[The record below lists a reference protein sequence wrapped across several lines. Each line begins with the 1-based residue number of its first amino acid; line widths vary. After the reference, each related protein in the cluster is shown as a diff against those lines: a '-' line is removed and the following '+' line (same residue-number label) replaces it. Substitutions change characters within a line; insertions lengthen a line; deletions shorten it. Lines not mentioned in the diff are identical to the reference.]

1 MEPWSK
7 DLEKLFR
14 LMTEVVSYKT
24 YVQRVTST
32 SKKSIWK
39 KNRRKN
45 K

>member
-1 MEPWSK
+1 MVTGSWYIENDFK
-7 DLEKLFR
+7 K
-14 LMTEVVSYKT
+14 

>member
-1 MEPWSK
+1 MVPWSWYLQNDFK
-7 DLEKLFR
+7 K
-14 LMTEVVSYKT
+14 
-24 YVQRVTST
+24 YVERVTST